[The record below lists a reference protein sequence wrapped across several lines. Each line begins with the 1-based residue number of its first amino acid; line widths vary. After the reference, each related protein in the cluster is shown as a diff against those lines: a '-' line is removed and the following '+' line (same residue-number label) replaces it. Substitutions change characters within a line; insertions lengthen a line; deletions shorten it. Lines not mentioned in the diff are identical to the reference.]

1 MTLIEQREALNV
13 SRPTSPAAS
22 ASFDAISTDASSVR
36 KAFGRFPS
44 GLAALCAE
52 VDGEATGIVASSFS
66 VGVSFDPA
74 LVMFSVQNSSTTWP
88 VLRQSPTIGVS
99 ILGEDHDGV
108 ASQLASRSGHRFRDL
123 ETLRS
128 ESGSLFIA
136 GSSLM
141 MNCTIVSETPAGDH
155 HIVLLE
161 VTSLLVGESEPL
173 IYHGSSFRKLHRTA

>member
-1 MTLIEQREALNV
+1 MTLIEQHTTLNAA
-13 SRPTSPAAS
+13 RPSEPVTSTN
-22 ASFDAISTDASSVR
+22 FDAVSTDAASVR

-88 VLRQSPTIGVS
+88 VLRLAPTVGVS

-108 ASQLASRSGHRFRDL
+108 AAQLASRSGHRFRDL

-161 VTSLLVGESEPL
+161 VKSLLVGESEPL
-173 IYHGSSFRKLHRTA
+173 IHHGSSFRKLHRTA